1 MDDYPIRSITA
12 DELPAFEEVLSL
24 AFHESGIDERLKDDQ
39 LIAEPDRWFVA
50 TDDGRMVGTA
60 GACTTLL
67 TVPGPRSLQAPGV
80 TAVSVLPSHRRRGIN
95 TRLMGTLLDQAAER
109 GEPLAYLW
117 ASESSIYGRFGY
129 GIASLC
135 AELEVPTERSEFV
148 DGGWTVLSRPRKKDE
163 DEPLFFAVHEDPDG
177 VPDGYATYRVKH
189 EWPHGVA
196 SNELSVDSL
205 IAASPEATAALWRH
219 LLDIDLVAT
228 VKAWGRPADEEI
240 LSLVRE
246 PRRLRFTIS
255 DGLWVRLIDIPDS
268 LTGRSYSSD
277 GRLVVDVRDAFR
289 PMTSGRYELVVE
301 GGEGKCAP
309 TDAEPDLACGVAVL
323 GAVYLGGSSFR
334 RLARIGQVRE
344 LTDNALARADSMF
357 AWEPSPWFGFI
368 F

>member
-1 MDDYPIRSITA
+1 MVRAHPDILGVGVEIVGRVRALTREQA
-12 DELPAFEEVLSL
+12 LPLLRPVYEA
-24 AFHESGIDERLKDDQ
+24 AAAARPGMIAID
-39 LIAEPDRWFVA
+39 DRW
-50 TDDGRMVGTA
+50 
-60 GACTTLL
+60 
-67 TVPGPRSLQAPGV
+67 
-80 TAVSVLPSHRRRGIN
+80 
-95 TRLMGTLLDQAAER
+95 
-109 GEPLAYLW
+109 
-117 ASESSIYGRFGY
+117 
-129 GIASLC
+129 
-135 AELEVPTERSEFV
+135 
-148 DGGWTVLSRPRKKDE
+148 WTVLSRPRKKDE

-196 SNELSVDSL
+196 SNELSVESL
-205 IAASPEATAALWRH
+205 ITASPEATAALWRH

-240 LSLVRE
+240 FSLVRE
-246 PRRLRFTIS
+246 PRRLTFTVS

-289 PMTSGRYELVVE
+289 PRTSGRYELVVE
-301 GGEGKCAP
+301 GGEGKCAS

-357 AWEPSPWFGFI
+357 AWDPSPWFGFI